1 MSDKKYRQHGYQDRD
16 PRSESKPQQSS
27 RPSGDMAYGPRAIQM
42 APTHTI
48 SRCAQCGVVLPATVD
63 PNGKCPQCGAALHAC
78 KQCMHFDPGSRF
90 ECGLNVPG
98 YSKKDLH
105 NDCPK
110 FTLSTRVERETSSGA
125 GANRVEDARRAFDNL
140 FKK

>member
-1 MSDKKYRQHGYQDRD
+1 VSDKKYRQHGYQDRD
-16 PRSESKPQQSS
+16 QRSESKPQQSS

-78 KQCMHFDPGSRF
+78 KQCMHFDPGMEEGGEPHLRLDRRTDI
-90 ECGLNVPG
+90 LNQGIEITKQKSPPQ
-98 YSKKDLH
+98 SKQQFNHCHDQDPQHL
-105 NDCPK
+105 PI
-110 FTLSTRVERETSSGA
+110 V
-125 GANRVEDARRAFDNL
+125 
-140 FKK
+140 